1 MLQSGP
7 LSADQSHQMD
17 ISTGQKLSQ
26 TRLAKGLSIDEVSHE
41 TKLRPDKVLAL
52 EQDDYTRFPNN
63 AYAKGFLQI
72 YGRFLGVDVQ
82 AAMNE
87 LENPSPVSISD
98 YQYLNSAPEKEPERF
113 AMRRRSGKPSLA
125 PLIVFVFLCAVV
137 GGGGY
142 IYLNARR
149 LGDLEQISSAG
160 SAPETPI
167 VAPALPEQKPAP
179 LPPPEPAVVEKP
191 VEAPAPPPA
200 VAEAG
205 NAEADHE
212 FIAQA
217 ETPAAETKPAVIN
230 DVVIEP
236 VRKTWVTVRSG
247 DASSTPIFEDFLY
260 TNAPSL
266 KLRGPRFF
274 IEVRDEGAVTIR
286 KNGSPIAYQGS
297 GITIQ

>member
-1 MLQSGP
+1 
-7 LSADQSHQMD
+7 MD

-26 TRLAKGLSIDEVSHE
+26 ARLAKGLSIDEVAHE
-41 TKLRPDKVLAL
+41 TRLRPDKVLAL
-52 EQDDYTRFPNN
+52 EHDDYTRFPNN
-63 AYAKGFLQI
+63 AYVKGFLQI

-98 YQYLNSAPEKEPERF
+98 YQYLNSAPEKEPERLS
-113 AMRRRSGKPSLA
+113 MRRRSGKPSLV
-125 PLIVFVFLCAVV
+125 PLIVFVFLCALV

-149 LGDLEQISSAG
+149 LGDLEQISSVAPV
-160 SAPETPI
+160 PETP
-167 VAPALPEQKPAP
+167 VVTPSSPEKKTAP
-179 LPPPEPAVVEKP
+179 LPEPEPEPAVVEKP
-191 VEAPAPPPA
+191 VEIPATPPA

-236 VRKTWVTVRSG
+236 VRKTWVTVRTG
-247 DASSTPIFEDFLY
+247 DAGSTPIFEDFLY

-286 KNGSPIAYQGS
+286 KNGAPIAYQGS
-297 GITIQ
+297 GVIIQ